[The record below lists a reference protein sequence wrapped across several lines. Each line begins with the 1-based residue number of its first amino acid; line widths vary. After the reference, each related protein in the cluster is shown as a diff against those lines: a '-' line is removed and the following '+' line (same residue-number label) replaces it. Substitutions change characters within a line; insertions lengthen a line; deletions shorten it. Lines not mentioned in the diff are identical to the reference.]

1 MVLAVVGSLAFRGV
15 APLRAAPATS
25 AVPPEM
31 WREAGVVAMPQRIE
45 APRFALRDLAG
56 RVVRLEDFRGHLVL
70 LYFWATW

>member
-1 MVLAVVGSLAFRGV
+1 MS
-15 APLRAAPATS
+15 
-25 AVPPEM
+25 
-31 WREAGVVAMPQRIE
+31 QRIE